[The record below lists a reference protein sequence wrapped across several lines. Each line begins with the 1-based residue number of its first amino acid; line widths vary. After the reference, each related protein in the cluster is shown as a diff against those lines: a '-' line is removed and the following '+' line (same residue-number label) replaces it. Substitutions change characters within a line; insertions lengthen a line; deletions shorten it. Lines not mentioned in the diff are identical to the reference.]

1 MGARKQRSTLSA
13 LELLT
18 GCVQTAWRARPGCVV
33 SMLSLD
39 LGGAFDNV
47 SHDRLL
53 WIMRTKGYPAWII
66 QAIYNFLKER
76 RTKIAI
82 PGFTSDWITTET
94 GIPQGSPLSPVL
106 FLFFISELLS
116 TFQRVHDGT
125 LAFGFVDDTNI
136 VAWGDSAQ
144 DNCRRL

>member
-1 MGARKQRSTLSA
+1 
-13 LELLT
+13 
-18 GCVQTAWRARPGCVV
+18 
-33 SMLSLD
+33 MLSLD

-53 WIMRTKGYPAWII
+53 WIMRTKEYPTWII
-66 QAIYNFLKER
+66 QAIRNFLKER
-76 RTKIAI
+76 RTKITI

-94 GIPQGSPLSPVL
+94 GIPQESPLSPVL

-136 VAWGDSAQ
+136 VAGGTPHRIIAVVYKIHTISV
-144 DNCRRL
+144 